1 MVEAVQ
7 AGTAVAA
14 QAAAQPKPTRGTPDT
29 PVREKAGLAAATAEA
44 AASAKAPGQGELLT
58 TGADTEATPKPQV
71 NLSPRSSALTTYRD
85 SDSGRLI
92 VRIFDEESGEVLV
105 EFPPEDPPQG
115 VSVQPSPTPGR
126 PQTTI
131 DV

>member
-7 AGTAVAA
+7 AGTVVAA
-14 QAAAQPKPTRGTPDT
+14 QTAAQSKPTRGVPDT
-29 PVREKAGLAAATAEA
+29 PAREKAAAAATTEA
-44 AASAKAPGQGELLT
+44 VASAKAPGQGELLT
-58 TGADTEATPKPQV
+58 TGTDTEATPKPQV

>member
-7 AGTAVAA
+7 AGTVVAA
-14 QAAAQPKPTRGTPDT
+14 QAAAQPKPTRGVPDT
-29 PVREKAGLAAATAEA
+29 PAREKAAAAAAT
-44 AASAKAPGQGELLT
+44 KAPGQGDLLT
-58 TGADTEATPKPQV
+58 TGTDTEATPKPQV